1 MIPNLFTED
10 NGAPSMMRLMSLI
23 SLLNALGL
31 SWYEAISGKN
41 DITIIAM
48 LLGVAFGGKVAQK
61 FAEEKG
67 CTPPSNPVVL
77 K

>member
-1 MIPNLFTED
+1 MIPTFFTED
-10 NGAPSMMRLMSLI
+10 NGSPSMMRLMC
-23 SLLNALGL
+23 LLALLCALGL

-41 DITIIAM
+41 DVTIIAM
-48 LLGVAFGGKVAQK
+48 LLGAAFGGKLVQK
-61 FAEEKG
+61 LDEEKG